1 MGGLF
6 ERLLKGRLPVVPF
19 PHMGVTPVH
28 RDDVAAGILLAL
40 DKGVA
45 GESYVLAG
53 EPTTMGELLRAL
65 AEVAGRRPP
74 RFTLPTALV
83 RAIAP
88 LGPVVGPLMGFP
100 PNMREL
106 LTSSEGVTF
115 WARSDKAQRE
125 LGWTYRPLAD
135 GLATVV
141 AGSRS

>member
-1 MGGLF
+1 
-6 ERLLKGRLPVVPF
+6 
-19 PHMGVTPVH
+19 
-28 RDDVAAGILLAL
+28 
-40 DKGVA
+40 
-45 GESYVLAG
+45 
-53 EPTTMGELLRAL
+53 
-65 AEVAGRRPP
+65 
-74 RFTLPTALV
+74 
-83 RAIAP
+83 
-88 LGPVVGPLMGFP
+88 VGPLMGFP